1 MTYKKDWW
9 LSRTVWVNALAFAAF
24 MTQAMTGQEWL
35 TPEAQGAV
43 IAILNIVIRFDTSTA
58 IR

>member
-9 LSRTVWVNALAFAAF
+9 KSRVVWVNALAFAAF
-24 MTQAMTGQEWL
+24 MTQALTGEQWL
-35 TPEAQGAV
+35 TPEAQGV
-43 IAILNIVIRFDTSTA
+43 ILTILNVVLRFDTDSL